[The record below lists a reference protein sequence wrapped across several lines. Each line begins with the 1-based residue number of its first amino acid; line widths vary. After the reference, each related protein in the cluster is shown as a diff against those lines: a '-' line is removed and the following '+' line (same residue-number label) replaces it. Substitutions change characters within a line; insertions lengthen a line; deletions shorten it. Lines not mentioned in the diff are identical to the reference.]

1 MLRKMMPGVT
11 LVAVLALVVTVFASG
26 SSAGNGKAGSRYP
39 GTLTATPKV
48 LHAGDYFDVSGCGY
62 GTSLGMVIVS
72 FAGASY
78 ASSLDNGCFTI
89 TAIVALSGD
98 SLAPG
103 IYEVG
108 AWQYV
113 RTKLVETGETTVT
126 VVA

>member
-1 MLRKMMPGVT
+1 MFRKMIPGVPV
-11 LVAVLALVVTVFASG
+11 VALLALVVTVFASA

-39 GTLTATPKV
+39 GVLTATPNV
-48 LHAGDYFDVSGCGY
+48 LQAGDYFDASGCGY
-62 GTSLGMVIVS
+62 GTSGMVIVS

-89 TAIVALSGD
+89 TGIVALSGD

-103 IYEVG
+103 TYEVG

-126 VVA
+126 VVV